1 MLIQLIALSL
11 AVGRPADETFAI
23 GADLSFAGNDESNG
37 VLFKENGKPVPVYQ
51 LFKKHGYNWVRFR
64 LFVEPETLP
73 NNLEYTIKQAKA
85 AKKQGMKFLL
95 DFHYSDDW
103 ADPAHQP
110 TPKSWKGLS
119 HEQLKTKVFEYTRDV
134 ISRLNKE
141 KVLPQMV
148 QVGNEVIG
156 GMIWP
161 DGRVPKNWDQF
172 ADLVKEGVRGV
183 HAGAPKGKTPKIM
196 IHIDRGGDKEATK
209 WFFDKFNSYGIS
221 YDAIGQSFYPWW
233 HGSMADLKETLEF
246 TAKEYGKDVYLVEAA
261 YHWLPTSYIG
271 KDAPY
276 PETPEGQ
283 KQFWIDCRKIVE
295 NLPGGRGKGI
305 FWWEPAVTG
314 HLGSRSFFDNN
325 ANALPVLS
333 AFDK

>member
-1 MLIQLIALSL
+1 MLIPLLALSL
-11 AVGRPADETFAI
+11 ATSHSVGRDFAL
-23 GADLSFAGNDESNG
+23 GADLSFSGNDEANG
-37 VLFKENGKPVPVYQ
+37 ISFKEKGKPVPVYK
-51 LFKKHGYNWVRFR
+51 LFSKHGYNWVRFR
-64 LFVEPETLP
+64 IFVDPDTLP
-73 NNLEYTIKQAKA
+73 NNLEYTIRQAKA
-85 AKKQGMKFLL
+85 AKKLGMRFLL

-110 TPKSWKGLS
+110 TPKAWKSLS
-119 HEQLKTKVFEYTRDV
+119 HDQLKAKVFEYTRDT
-134 ISRLNKE
+134 IKRMDKE
-141 KVLPQMV
+141 KILPEMV

-172 ADLVKEGVRGV
+172 ADLVREGVRGV
-183 HAGAPKGKTPKIM
+183 EAGAPKGKMPKIM
-196 IHIDRGGDKEATK
+196 IHIDRGGDKAATK
-209 WFFDKFNSYGIS
+209 WFFDKFNTYGIK

-233 HGSMADLKETLEF
+233 HGTMADLKATLEF

-261 YHWLPTSYIG
+261 YHWLPTAYIG

-283 KQFWIDCRKIVE
+283 KQFWIDARKIVE
-295 NLPGGRGKGI
+295 NLPEGRGKGI
-305 FWWEPAVTG
+305 FWWEPAVAG
-314 HLGSRSFFDNN
+314 HLGSRSFFD
-325 ANALPVLS
+325 ADLNALPVLS